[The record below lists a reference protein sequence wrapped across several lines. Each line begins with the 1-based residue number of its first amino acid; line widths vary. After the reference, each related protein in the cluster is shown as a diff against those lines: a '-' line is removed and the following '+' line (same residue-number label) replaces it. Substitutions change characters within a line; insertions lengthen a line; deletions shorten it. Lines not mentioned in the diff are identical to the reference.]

1 MDTTKNFEADSIL
14 AGSPSIPDIPFGAAF
29 LRYVQIEAISS
40 NIVEVTSFNKAV

>member
-1 MDTTKNFEADSIL
+1 MDTPKNFEADSIL
-14 AGSPSIPDIPFGAAF
+14 AGSPSLPDIPFGAAF